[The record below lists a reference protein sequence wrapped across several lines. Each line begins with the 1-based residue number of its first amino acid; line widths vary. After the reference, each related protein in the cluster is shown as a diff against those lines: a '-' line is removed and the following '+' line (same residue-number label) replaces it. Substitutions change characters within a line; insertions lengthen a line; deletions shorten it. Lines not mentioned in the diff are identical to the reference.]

1 MKGRK
6 VVGLLHGITTRP
18 PHYITIAVTVVVGI
32 LASIGADLIVARGEY
47 RLAQLSFVELAKDHL
62 EAIDADLDHATDLLY
77 TLRDF
82 IQSTDHPV
90 SRAEYQAF
98 AKSQRTRIDG
108 LRDTG
113 WAPRVSADEREEF
126 ERTVRADG
134 FADFEIREQGAA
146 GTLVRAGQRTE
157 YFPILYPDPVER
169 TPKVLGFDI
178 ASEPVRDAT
187 LRRALATGR
196 SAATPPMQLI
206 TVKHAAGGFLSFLP
220 VFGKD
225 KPHDQPLGF
234 VLGMFETGWMID
246 RILAART
253 RLTGLD
259 IYFYNPAAPAGDR
272 LIYWHPAASGP
283 VPAPIPTE
291 ASLLSRLHWNAT
303 FQVVDQ
309 IWGAIL
315 VPANDL
321 GSRRDGWHAILALC
335 SGLTMTTMV
344 VAYLVISIR
353 RTMQLEHLTA
363 NLRVTTADLQA
374 KGVTLAYMARHD
386 SLTGLANRVAFH
398 DVLQRALHGAGR
410 GQGCAVLLL
419 DLDRFKAVND
429 TMGHHAGDALLCQVA
444 HRLRN
449 RVRQVDA
456 VARLGGDEFAVVQAD
471 VRLPGDADTLAE
483 SLVAALGEPYA
494 IDGHAVEVGASIGI
508 VLVPGGEAEA
518 DVEMLMRNADAAL
531 YRAKLDGR
539 GTWRV
544 FEPDMV
550 AGVEVVGQPAGA
562 QTGPHRPV
570 LELHD
575 P

>member
-1 MKGRK
+1 M
-6 VVGLLHGITTRP
+6 
-18 PHYITIAVTVVVGI
+18 
-32 LASIGADLIVARGEY
+32 
-47 RLAQLSFVELAKDHL
+47 
-62 EAIDADLDHATDLLY
+62 DHATDLLY

-146 GTLVRAGQRTE
+146 GTLVRARQRAE

-169 TPKVLGFDI
+169 TAKVLGFDI

-196 SAATPPMQLI
+196 SAATPPMRLI
-206 TVKHAAGGFLSFLP
+206 TVKQAAGGFLSFLP

-225 KPHDQPLGF
+225 EPHDQPRGF

-272 LIYWHPAASGP
+272 LIYWHPAATGP

-303 FQVVDQ
+303 FHVVDQ
-309 IWGAIL
+309 TWGAI
-315 VPANDL
+315 
-321 GSRRDGWHAILALC
+321 WF
-335 SGLTMTTMV
+335 
-344 VAYLVISIR
+344 R
-353 RTMQLEHLTA
+353 RTTSGHVAMA
-363 NLRVTTADLQA
+363 GMRFWRSVAD
-374 KGVTLAYMARHD
+374 
-386 SLTGLANRVAFH
+386 
-398 DVLQRALHGAGR
+398 
-410 GQGCAVLLL
+410 
-419 DLDRFKAVND
+419 
-429 TMGHHAGDALLCQVA
+429 
-444 HRLRN
+444 
-449 RVRQVDA
+449 
-456 VARLGGDEFAVVQAD
+456 
-471 VRLPGDADTLAE
+471 
-483 SLVAALGEPYA
+483 
-494 IDGHAVEVGASIGI
+494 
-508 VLVPGGEAEA
+508 
-518 DVEMLMRNADAAL
+518 
-531 YRAKLDGR
+531 
-539 GTWRV
+539 
-544 FEPDMV
+544 
-550 AGVEVVGQPAGA
+550 
-562 QTGPHRPV
+562 
-570 LELHD
+570 
-575 P
+575 